1 MDDLE
6 DVCVVHRL
14 GEICN
19 ALKCMTSIHLVWVI
33 TRGQDNDRDV
43 PGACIGLEAFEE
55 LETVKTG
62 EVQVEQ
68 DHFWRW
74 MLRAGVFMFSQDVIE
89 SLLPIVKHDEI
100 VGDLRPVQVLFNEPG
115 VSGVVFD
122 HQDRLELT
130 LYHVTMTFSCGHQ
143 VRLVHPPLTNKF
155 PRYHIYSKERASS
168 KERARL

>member
-6 DVCVVHRL
+6 EVREVHRL
-14 GEICN
+14 GEICI
-19 ALKCMTSIHLVWVI
+19 APKGMTSLHLVWVI

-43 PGACIGLEAFEE
+43 PGARIGFEAFEE
-55 LETVKTG
+55 LETVKTR

-74 MLRAGVFMFSQDVIE
+74 MLRAGVFLFSKKVME
-89 SLLPIVKHDEI
+89 SLLPIVKHHEI
-100 VGDLRPVQVLFNEPG
+100 VGDLCPVQVLFNEPG
-115 VSGVVFD
+115 VSGVVFN

-155 PRYHIYSKERASS
+155 PRYPI
-168 KERARL
+168 